1 MRKKIEPIKPRPQ
14 TITNKDRT
22 SSKFRQKKRKNFLP
36 TLIITAT
43 LWLTIFALIY
53 LVSPTNYAAVPLFFV
68 FLFFALL
75 LTFSLVLA
83 NARRGLIMSVG
94 IIFFLVLRYLGVGHV
109 VNLLLIAAVAIT
121 IEYYFSR
128 Y

>member
-1 MRKKIEPIKPRPQ
+1 MRKKREPVKPKPQ
-14 TITNKDRT
+14 TVTKKSRG

-36 TLIITAT
+36 TLIITTT

-53 LVSPTNYAAVPLFFV
+53 LVSPTNYTAVPLFFV

-83 NARRGLIMSVG
+83 NTRRGFIVSVS
-94 IIFFLVLRYLGVGHV
+94 IIFFLILRYLGVGHV

-121 IEYYFSR
+121 LEYYFSR